1 MQALAYMPKIQYLC
15 MLNQNHSNMK
25 KTITICAL
33 AALLFVG
40 CKSKNEPAQIQS
52 VTFRV
57 ETFEQ
62 STEPLHKP
70 ASVILDDEEGAPL
83 TDIFIFDD
91 VNQVAHQ
98 TSDAEDFGTVTIPLT
113 HGEHTL
119 HFIATRSTGI
129 EVANGMLFAS
139 SLRSTFGK
147 HLSIN
152 VTSTTEDQDITLDR
166 LTGMLQIT
174 ILDAFPANAAEIEF
188 NIDKRHTSLRIYDFF
203 GGDTQG
209 SNILRTSCTSRVGLS
224 NQVFSIN
231 CLPQLQNQQDVVT
244 VTISAYDAQ
253 GNQIATVSVPNVTIA
268 ENTKTKLSGKL
279 INMPVANITVNTEW
293 EEDIIKPF

>member
-1 MQALAYMPKIQYLC
+1 
-15 MLNQNHSNMK
+15 MK

-33 AALLFVG
+33 FALLFVG

-57 ETFEQ
+57 VTFSQ
-62 STEPLHKP
+62 SSEPFRKP
-70 ASVILDDEEGAPL
+70 AAVILDDEDGAPL
-83 TDIFIFDD
+83 TDIFIFDGE
-91 VNQVAHQ
+91 NQVAHQ
-98 TSDAEDFGTVTIPLT
+98 TSDAEDFGTVTMPLT

-119 HFIATRSTGI
+119 HFVATRSTGI
-129 EVANGMLFAS
+129 EITNGILFAS

-152 VTSTTEDQDITLDR
+152 VTSTTEDQDLTLDR

-174 ILDAFPANAAEIEF
+174 ILDAFPSNAAEIEF

-231 CLPQLQNQQDVVT
+231 CLPQFQNLPDVVT
-244 VTISAYDAQ
+244 VKINAYDAQ
-253 GNQIATVSVPNVTIA
+253 GNQIATASVPSVTIA
-268 ENTKTKLSGKL
+268 ANTKTKLTGKL
-279 INMPVANITVNTEW
+279 FNMPEANITVNTEW
-293 EEDIIKPF
+293 EEDLLKPF